1 MEGRGCALSCRQT
14 WRRKRKCKPAPWA
27 KLLLLLPHAACG
39 SRTLAGGGLLFC
51 GLCNRGDRW
60 AHIDKLLSRSGPLAN
75 EGFDSFVSEVCE
87 VPRAGFAC
95 YPPPS
100 LSLSV
105 SNRVTF
111 HRLTSLFL
119 MPGTCQIR
127 GFLQDQ
133 VKVLVIG
140 AGGLGCELLKDLV
153 RAKSES
159 GKEREKKRH
168 RPMGKIHTHS
178 LTCTRAH

>member
-1 MEGRGCALSCRQT
+1 ML
-14 WRRKRKCKPAPWA
+14 
-27 KLLLLLPHAACG
+27 
-39 SRTLAGGGLLFC
+39 
-51 GLCNRGDRW
+51 
-60 AHIDKLLSRSGPLAN
+60 
-75 EGFDSFVSEVCE
+75 
-87 VPRAGFAC
+87 
-95 YPPPS
+95 PPPS

-159 GKEREKKRH
+159 GKEREKK
-168 RPMGKIHTHS
+168 GTDLWAKYTLTHS
-178 LTCTRAH
+178 HARTHTEPHVSAGIDGLSTLGGD